1 MFDVGSRALP
11 HDANDEIPKACAM
24 RSPPYGLKYLRAKS
38 SAGIWVAIGP
48 GAWRFA
54 QVRTFPVMVLPED
67 NKPSDFDWP
76 TNGQP
81 ALIHERGE
89 CNDKRLHAMAEALL
103 LAGAPLVVAIREAL
117 LDEYDPRVFFDP
129 VSQDVAA

>member
-1 MFDVGSRALP
+1 MSLA
-11 HDANDEIPKACAM
+11 
-24 RSPPYGLKYLRAKS
+24 PYAKQYLKEKP

-89 CNDKRLHAMAEALL
+89 CNDERLHAMAEALL
-103 LAGAPLVVAIREAL
+103 LAGASSVVAIREAL
-117 LDEYDPRVFFDP
+117 LSDDDPRVFFDP
-129 VSQDVAA
+129 VAKDVAA